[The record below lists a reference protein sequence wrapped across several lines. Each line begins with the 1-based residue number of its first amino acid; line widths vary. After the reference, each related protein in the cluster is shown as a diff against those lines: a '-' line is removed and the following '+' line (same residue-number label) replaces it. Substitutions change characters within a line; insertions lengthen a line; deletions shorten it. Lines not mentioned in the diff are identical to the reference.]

1 MIDVS
6 SFTGRDPV
14 EDFDIIRRELALFRD
29 NDAITLNGTPL
40 ADKHQLVAANKIDA
54 LDEPE
59 RLDRL
64 REHTARLGLVCY
76 PVSAVTGKG
85 VAALLEA
92 IWATFQTIRADE
104 TQDNTDG
111 VA

>member
-1 MIDVS
+1 
-6 SFTGRDPV
+6 
-14 EDFDIIRRELALFRD
+14 
-29 NDAITLNGTPL
+29 
-40 ADKHQLVAANKIDA
+40 
-54 LDEPE
+54 
-59 RLDRL
+59 
-64 REHTARLGLVCY
+64 VCY